1 MSAMHASMALAPC
14 VCGSFG
20 DALLRDIV
28 LFWRELFVLPSK
40 AMTKPVSGARG
51 ANEGGAEVV
60 PFPGAGPSDGQL
72 VEAARTGQPWAMEAL
87 FRRHARFVNGL
98 AFRLMPRDAELDDL
112 VQDSFVEA
120 LASLDRLTDPG
131 AFKGWLGS
139 IVVRTAHKRI
149 RRRRLMERVG
159 LRRREPID
167 LDAVVPSTSSPEAAL
182 ELRRVYAV
190 LESMGAEERI
200 ALVLRRVE
208 GLELTEIAERMGLSL
223 ATVKRRLVAAEAR
236 LTSASPEDGGAA

>member
-1 MSAMHASMALAPC
+1 MIAAPITLEASTEATLEALTRHI
-14 VCGSFG
+14 
-20 DALLRDIV
+20 ALL
-28 LFWRELFVLPSK
+28 WRALRVLPWSVM
-40 AMTKPVSGARG
+40 AKPLTDPRKTS
-51 ANEGGAEVV
+51 EGGAQVV
-60 PFPGAGPSDGQL
+60 PFPGAGPSDAQL
-72 VEAARTGQPWAMEAL
+72 VEAARERQSWALEAL

-98 AFRLMPRDAELDDL
+98 AFRLMPRDGELDDL

-120 LASLDRLTDPG
+120 FANLERLADPG

-208 GLELTEIAERMGLSL
+208 GLELTEIAERMSLSL
-223 ATVKRRLVAAEAR
+223 ATVKRRLVAAEAI
-236 LTSASPEDGGAA
+236 LAASRDAEGGAR

>member
-1 MSAMHASMALAPC
+1 MLALEHLGGVEWPLSFSAWLGLRWSAM
-14 VCGSFG
+14 
-20 DALLRDIV
+20 
-28 LFWRELFVLPSK
+28 SK
-40 AMTKPVSGARG
+40 PLTDPRRPG
-51 ANEGGAEVV
+51 EGGAEVV
-60 PFPGAGPSDGQL
+60 PFPGAGPTDAQL
-72 VEAARTGQPWAMEAL
+72 VEAARTGQPWAAEAL

-120 LASLDRLTDPG
+120 FASLERLDDPG
-131 AFKGWLGS
+131 AFKGWLGT

-167 LDAVVPSTSSPEAAL
+167 LDAVVSSATSPEAAL
-182 ELRRVYAV
+182 ELRRVYGV
-190 LESMGAEERI
+190 LESMSAEERI

-208 GLELTEIAERMGLSL
+208 GLELTEVAERMGLSL

-236 LTSASPEDGGAA
+236 LSSARAAEGGEA

>member
-1 MSAMHASMALAPC
+1 MRATHGSLLTPSAA
-14 VCGSFG
+14 GFG
-20 DALLRDIV
+20 EIVLRDVV
-28 LFWRELFVLPSK
+28 LFWGGLFVLPSK
-40 AMTKPVSGARG
+40 SMTKPVSEVRG
-51 ANEGGAEVV
+51 PSEGAEVV
-60 PFPGAGPSDGQL
+60 PFPGTGPSDAQL
-72 VEAARTGQPWAMEAL
+72 VEAARTGQPWAAEAL

-98 AFRLMPRDAELDDL
+98 AFRLMPRDGELDDL

-120 LASLDRLTDPG
+120 LASLDRLSDPA

-167 LDAVVPSTSSPEAAL
+167 LDAVVSSASSPEAAL

-223 ATVKRRLVAAEAR
+223 ATVKRRLVAAEAHLSVSR
-236 LTSASPEDGGAA
+236 GGERGAS